1 MHRRPILLVT
11 IIVIAIAIVVTLSY
25 AYAQYN
31 IGNIPNAIEDK
42 SRWFYGFRLSRE
54 ILRHYIVEV
63 SDEYRTRIENILR
76 SDPNASTLLENGY
89 SITVIKPIVRFV
101 VQGDGSIV
109 MRADKAVVILAKNGE
124 NRTIVYID
132 VINGFVIEIVKCE
145 RILKNRMSI
154 SDRFSSMWIE
164 ALDDDSV
171 IR

>member
-1 MHRRPILLVT
+1 MHRRPILLVA

-54 ILRHYIVEV
+54 ILRHHIVEV

>member
-31 IGNIPNAIEDK
+31 IGNIPNTIEDK